1 MSDESSFDLPAIA
14 ASMVI
19 IAGMLFAAVRL
30 LPVLTAALYA
40 VVPPVLILWFIVI
53 VLRGVVKI
61 FLG

>member
-19 IAGMLFAAVRL
+19 ILGMLFAVVRL

-40 VVPPVLILWFIVI
+40 VIPPVLILWFIVI
-53 VLRGVVKI
+53 VLRGIVKT